1 MTQHTPGP
9 WDASSFQE
17 GDLAQ
22 AYYVTNN
29 DGRRVCLIAGYGER
43 KRSRSPK
50 SDDAL
55 NAEDVA
61 NARLIAAAPDLL
73 EALRDILKMS
83 YPAAGQVM
91 SQQSASDIQRHREM
105 VRDAIAKATGENLQ
119 KTT

>member
-22 AYYVTNN
+22 TYYVTNN

-43 KRSRSPK
+43 KRYRSPK
-50 SDDAL
+50 CDDAL

-73 EALRDILKMS
+73 KACRLMLDAVNEHHKDGSILWVN
-83 YPAAGQVM
+83 PGETAWELLTDVIG
-91 SQQSASDIQRHREM
+91 
-105 VRDAIAKATGENLQ
+105 KATGENLQ

>member
-1 MTQHTPGP
+1 MTQHNPGP

-43 KRSRSPK
+43 KRYRSPK
-50 SDDAL
+50 CDAAL
-55 NAEDVA
+55 TAEDVA

-73 EALRDILKMS
+73 KACRLMLDAVNEHHKDGSILWVN
-83 YPAAGQVM
+83 PGETAW
-91 SQQSASDIQRHREM
+91 ELLT
-105 VRDAIAKATGENLQ
+105 DAISKATGENLQ
-119 KTT
+119 KSP